1 VRALVVLLLA
11 LGAVRPGPVQA
22 VQLDELDLAPRWR
35 LRALKIEG
43 NEHVEGKT
51 LRAAMVTKPRPWFAV
66 WRKYPEFDP
75 VAFRVDLE
83 RVKRIYQNNGYF
95 EARILHD
102 LIMPEKGH
110 ALTAVLWIEEGPA
123 VRVGRV
129 DVEFRGAELPAEERE
144 KILETLPIRE
154 GIVFTQQA
162 YDAGLANLRG
172 YYRQNGYARV
182 VVTKQSQVDLVEHL
196 AAVSYRV
203 DSGPDSVFG
212 KVEVSGNQGV
222 SDYVVRREIAFK
234 EGERF
239 RQDRLDETR
248 DQLTALN
255 LFSAIRLDEEEST
268 DPEVDYS
275 LRLTELPPRE
285 IRFGIGYDTEEQ
297 VRGLA
302 SWRHYNFLG
311 GARQLGFA
319 ARASFI
325 SRTLLADFLQP
336 HFPIHSM
343 RSRLLFSETQD
354 DEDAYTLLRTR
365 LSPRLEWLPARRFTA
380 YAFHRSEFD
389 ALSDVSDTIKLLVPH
404 IAPDDSFLSGLG
416 LGFDWMPTDDL
427 FDPTRGFVVK
437 TGVEPVG
444 GIFGGDVSFVRLVG
458 DFRAYHPLVGKL
470 LGSLRLR
477 LGAADP
483 VMGGKEIPIY
493 ERFYAGG
500 INSVRGYG
508 RWRVGPMADEL
519 ARERRREENI
529 SCRPPLLSDRARDL
543 CDADDDP
550 VGGRT
555 LVETSIELRHP
566 ITDAISGV
574 VFLDGGQVSLSSY
587 DFLFDDLQYGTGVG
601 ARVKTPIGPLGLDL
615 GFPLDP
621 HRDDPSWQVH
631 VSLGAPF

>member
-1 VRALVVLLLA
+1 MRALVVLLLA
-11 LGAVRPGPVQA
+11 LGAVRPGPVRA

-35 LRALKIEG
+35 LRALEIEG
-43 NEHVEGKT
+43 NEHVDGKT

-83 RVKRIYQNNGYF
+83 RVKRIFQNNGYF

-129 DVEFRGAELPAEERE
+129 DVEFRGAELPPEERE
-144 KILETLPIRE
+144 KILQTLPIRE
-154 GIVFTQQA
+154 GLVFTQQA

-182 VVTKQSQVDLVEHL
+182 VVTKQSEVDLVEHL

-222 SDYVVRREIAFK
+222 SEYVVRREIAFK

-255 LFSAIRLDEEEST
+255 LFSAIRLDEEENT
-268 DPEVDYS
+268 DPEVDYH

-336 HFPIHSM
+336 HFPAHSM

-365 LSPRLEWLPARRFTA
+365 LSPRLEWQPTRRFTA

-389 ALSDVSDTIKLLVPH
+389 SLEDVSDSIERLVPD
-404 IAPDDSFLSGLG
+404 IAPDDAFLSGLG
-416 LGFDWMPTDDL
+416 LGFDWIQTDDL

-437 TGVEPVG
+437 AGVEPVG
-444 GIFGGDVSFVRLVG
+444 GIFGGDISFVRVVG
-458 DFRAYHPLVGKL
+458 DFRAYHMLVGKL

-477 LGAADP
+477 LGASDP
-483 VMGGKEIPIY
+483 VMGGKEIPLY

-508 RWRVGPMADEL
+508 RWRVGPMADEV
-519 ARERRREENI
+519 ARQRRRQENV
-529 SCRPPLLSDRARDL
+529 SCVPPLLTDRAREL
-543 CDADDDP
+543 CDVDDEP
-550 VGGRT
+550 LGGRT

-566 ITDAISGV
+566 ITDTISGV

-587 DFLFDDLQYGTGVG
+587 DFLFDDLQYGTGIG

-615 GFPLDP
+615 GFPLDA